1 MSLPFALILEDDPKL
16 AELYQTVLKQ
26 CQYETRIIESGQE
39 AQNILRTF
47 VPDLI
52 LLDIHLPYVSGME
65 ILEQIKS
72 DKRLKAIPVIVMT
85 ADLYTVKELN
95 GQVEYVLLK
104 SHGISK
110 LREIATRVHNEAGS
124 HYKET

>member
-1 MSLPFALILEDDPKL
+1 MSLPLALILEDDPKL
-16 AELYQTVLKQ
+16 AELYETVLKQ
-26 CQYETRIIESGQE
+26 CKYETRIIESGQE
-39 AQNILRTF
+39 AQQTLKTF

-72 DKRLKAIPVIVMT
+72 DKRLKVIPVIVMT

-95 GQVEYVLLK
+95 GQVEYVILK
-104 SHGISK
+104 SHGISR
-110 LREIATRVHNEAGS
+110 LREIATRIHPDQ
-124 HYKET
+124 